1 MRQHYS
7 NYFRGIPHFKEWRK
21 KFLEVFTL
29 AEMDELIGQASEFYK
44 EHQFEER

>member
-7 NYFRGIPHFKEWRK
+7 NYFRGVPHFKDFRK

-29 AEMDELIGQASEFYK
+29 AEMDALIKETQEFYT
-44 EHQFEER
+44 EYLAQQA